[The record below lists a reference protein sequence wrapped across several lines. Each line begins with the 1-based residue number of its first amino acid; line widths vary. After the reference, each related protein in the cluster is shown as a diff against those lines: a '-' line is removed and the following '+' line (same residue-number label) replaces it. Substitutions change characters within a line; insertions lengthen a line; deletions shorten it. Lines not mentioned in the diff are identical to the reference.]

1 MGCVASKKIEDEER
15 LQRCKERRKLMK
27 QLLILRADFASSQMS
42 YLQSLKNTGITLR
55 QFAEAE
61 SCELDIV
68 SNSFR
73 QEQQPLQPPP
83 PPPPRLQQRKSLLGS
98 LPPPPPPPPQYSPDR
113 RGGGEEEEEDEESD
127 DESEI
132 STDDKGMKK
141 KRSVEIL
148 PPPPPPMSGSN
159 WEFWDPFVVVPI
171 SKNEQKVEEED
182 WEETKTEFEDG
193 EEEDDDDGGE
203 EEEERDEHEVVVNDV
218 LNSLRE
224 KTLMVELNDDN
235 SSTASWNTKQD
246 AGSENMAMLVGEST
260 RRRNFNSLLGIVKEI
275 DDYFLRAYESGRGVA
290 VLLEVNRGDSIHQDF
305 EASQRKSF
313 KSAKVFS
320 ALSWSWSSKSL
331 QSSRDAIESHD
342 PNEPCKPGAHC
353 ITLEKINAEEEK
365 LYKEIKEEEIT
376 KLEYERKTS
385 LLQRQETGD
394 YDLLRTE
401 EARANIESLESN
413 LSYLQHSI
421 GKTCLTLLKLR
432 DEELHPQLLELSSR
446 LMRMWRTMYE
456 CHQVQNNISQQVNR
470 LREYP
475 STEPTTAFHCLST
488 TQLEREVNIWYN
500 SFCNLVKSQREYI
513 RVLNRWVQLAESL
526 AEDQPQIGLTSNIH
540 ILCEEWQLAFDRLPE
555 KVAAEAIKSFV
566 SVIHSIVLQQ
576 NEERNLQKK
585 SDQLEKRLEKELNTL
600 YEMEKK
606 SKSNSTTDA
615 DPSLSPGHPLVVKR
629 ARIEAFRK
637 KVDDEKAKY
646 LHSVQVSR
654 AMTLNNLQTS
664 LPNVFQAL
672 TGFASVCIQTFEA
685 IHKPTQS
692 VVTTHDV
699 NLVT

>member
-1 MGCVASKKIEDEER
+1 MGCVASKKIDDEER
-15 LQRCKERRKLMK
+15 LQRCKERRRLMK

-42 YLQSLKNTGITLR
+42 YLHSLKNTGITLR

-61 SCELDIV
+61 SSELDVV
-68 SNSFR
+68 SLSFR
-73 QEQQPLQPPP
+73 QEQPLQPPP
-83 PPPPRLQQRKSLLGS
+83 PPPRLRRKSLLGS
-98 LPPPPPPPPQYSPDR
+98 TLLPPPPPPPPFSPDR
-113 RGGGEEEEEDEESD
+113 RGGGEDDDEESD

-132 STDDKGMKK
+132 SIDDKGKKK
-141 KRSVEIL
+141 KRNVVLL
-148 PPPPPPMSGSN
+148 PPPPPPMSSSN
-159 WEFWDPFVVVPI
+159 WEFWDPFVVVP
-171 SKNEQKVEEED
+171 KNDQKVEEED

-193 EEEDDDDGGE
+193 EEEEDGDEEE

-246 AGSENMAMLVGEST
+246 AGSDSMAMLGGST

-275 DDYFLRAYESGRGVA
+275 DDYFLQAYDSGRDVA

-305 EASQRKSF
+305 EGSQRKSF

-385 LLQRQETGD
+385 LLQKQETGD

-421 GKTCLTLLKLR
+421 GKTCSTLLKLR

-470 LREYP
+470 LSEYP

-526 AEDQPQIGLTSNIH
+526 ADDQPQIGLTSDIH
-540 ILCEEWQLAFDRLPE
+540 IFCEEWQLAFDRLPE

-576 NEERNLQKK
+576 TEERNLQKK
-585 SDQLEKRLEKELNTL
+585 SNQLEKRLEKELNTL

-606 SKSNSTTDA
+606 SKSNSTIDA
-615 DPSLSPGHPLVVKR
+615 DPSLSPGHPVVIKR

-637 KVDDEKAKY
+637 KVDEEKAKY

-685 IHKPTQS
+685 LHKPAES
-692 VVTTHDV
+692 IVTTPHDV

>member
-1 MGCVASKKIEDEER
+1 
-15 LQRCKERRKLMK
+15 
-27 QLLILRADFASSQMS
+27 MS
-42 YLQSLKNTGITLR
+42 I
-55 QFAEAE
+55 
-61 SCELDIV
+61 
-68 SNSFR
+68 
-73 QEQQPLQPPP
+73 
-83 PPPPRLQQRKSLLGS
+83 
-98 LPPPPPPPPQYSPDR
+98 
-113 RGGGEEEEEDEESD
+113 
-127 DESEI
+127 
-132 STDDKGMKK
+132 
-141 KRSVEIL
+141 
-148 PPPPPPMSGSN
+148 
-159 WEFWDPFVVVPI
+159 
-171 SKNEQKVEEED
+171 EEED

-193 EEEDDDDGGE
+193 QEEDDDDEEE

-246 AGSENMAMLVGEST
+246 AGSDNMVMLGGST
-260 RRRNFNSLLGIVKEI
+260 NRRNFNSLLGSVKEI
-275 DDYFLRAYESGRGVA
+275 DDYFLRAYDSERDVA
-290 VLLEVNRGDSIHQDF
+290 VLLEVNMGDSIHQDF
-305 EASQRKSF
+305 EGSQRKSS

-353 ITLEKINAEEEK
+353 ITLEKIN
-365 LYKEIKEEEIT
+365 EEEIT
-376 KLEYERKTS
+376 KSEYERKTS
-385 LLQRQETGD
+385 LLQKQETGD
-394 YDLLRTE
+394 HDLLRTE

-421 GKTCLTLLKLR
+421 GKTFLTLLKLR

-456 CHQVQNNISQQVNR
+456 YHQVQNNISQQVNR
-470 LREYP
+470 LSEYP
-475 STEPTTAFHCLST
+475 RTEPTTAFHCLST

-500 SFCNLVKSQREYI
+500 NFCNLVKSQHEYI
-513 RVLNRWVQLAESL
+513 RVLNRWVQLAECL
-526 AEDQPQIGLTSNIH
+526 ADDQPQIGLTSNIH

-555 KVAAEAIKSFV
+555 KSFV

-576 NEERNLQKK
+576 TEERNLQKK
-585 SDQLEKRLEKELNTL
+585 SDQLERRLEKELNTL

-615 DPSLSPGHPLVVKR
+615 DPSLSPGHPVVIKR
-629 ARIEAFRK
+629 ARSEAFRK
-637 KVDDEKAKY
+637 KVDEEKAKY

-672 TGFASVCIQTFEA
+672 TGFASVCIQTLEA
-685 IHKPTQS
+685 LHKPTKINCYNS
-692 VVTTHDV
+692 S
-699 NLVT
+699 